1 MIGGTHGDGKTMRL
15 PGLRSLLLVLLAF
28 TAAPLMA
35 SSGRL
40 LATGGASTIE
50 GSAGGG
56 IVPWAVIAG
65 YATED
70 EWGGAAYATRVEVDD
85 YALDSAGVAVG
96 WRNRLE
102 LSYARQR
109 FELPTLAAAL
119 SLPVDRFRQD
129 VFGAKLR
136 LFGDLVYT
144 SLPQI
149 ALSVQH
155 KRQRDFLVPSL
166 VGAVDERDTDW
177 LLGASKLFLAGAG
190 GRNLLLSGNLRW
202 TRANQTGLLGF
213 GGDRRR
219 SREVV
224 AEASATMLLD
234 RHWALGVEFRQKP
247 DNLGFAREDDWRDA
261 FVAWFPNKRIAVVA
275 AWADLGDIATLRD
288 QRGWYLSLQVSQ

>member
-1 MIGGTHGDGKTMRL
+1 MIGSFGAGGQIMRRQTIR
-15 PGLRSLLLVLLAF
+15 GALLLLLGL
-28 TAAPLMA
+28 AATPAMA

-70 EWGGAAYATRVEVDD
+70 EWGGAAFATRVEVDD

-119 SLPVDRFRQD
+119 ALPVDRFRQD

-144 SLPQI
+144 TLPQVS
-149 ALSVQH
+149 LSMQH

-166 VGAVDERDTDW
+166 VGAVDDRDTDW

-219 SREVV
+219 ARELV
-224 AEASATMLLD
+224 AEASAALLLD
-234 RHWALGVEFRQKP
+234 RHWALGVEYRQKP

-288 QRGWYLSLQVSQ
+288 HRGWYLSLQVSQ

>member
-1 MIGGTHGDGKTMRL
+1 MTGAFGAGGQVMRRQTIR
-15 PGLRSLLLVLLAF
+15 GALVLLLGL
-28 TAAPLMA
+28 AATPAMA

-70 EWGGAAYATRVEVDD
+70 EWGGAAFATRVEVDD

-119 SLPVDRFRQD
+119 ALPVDRFRQD

-144 SLPQI
+144 TLPQVS
-149 ALSVQH
+149 LSIQH

-166 VGAVDERDTDW
+166 VGAVDDRDTDW

-213 GGDRRR
+213 GGDRCRA
-219 SREVV
+219 RELVT
-224 AEASATMLLD
+224 EASAALLLD
-234 RHWALGVEFRQKP
+234 RHWALGVEYRQKP